1 MIDCKDCRHCRDI
14 LVGTPRP
21 WFAIAVCTRHDDPSY
36 VRQESVDDVAV
47 ACDIEGIDDLIAEY
61 ASTEADDDT
70 AYTTSCNAERHGPS
84 SDRHCGE
91 DARFFEPKQQETT

>member
-1 MIDCKDCRHCRDI
+1 MIDCKDCRHYDELI
-14 LVGTPRP
+14 VGTPS
-21 WFAIAVCTRHDDPSY
+21 WFTMPVCRRHSDPSH
-36 VRQESVDDVAV
+36 VQPESSDDVAV
-47 ACDIEGIDDLIAEY
+47 AFDIEGIDELIAEY

-84 SDRHCGE
+84 SDHHCGE